1 MDRLYK
7 EAVLNAGSHS
17 AVLSS
22 PADVFAVC
30 AKVAKATGC
39 YLTYSTK
46 TKKNIVPSA
55 QCKADGEAWLT
66 SLQSANHMQ
75 LGADFL
81 GSVPFR
87 VIDSWDMVSEWIRFA
102 AQTPLNAERKPVP
115 QKVISS
121 VLYLIAA
128 SDEACGGIGLPDGGD
143 TGFFGLVS
151 NWRLIRRGTLCRFL
165 DSNVV
170 RVLPKQHTPKF
181 GLNIRN
187 LTHHLA
193 FIENS
198 EVGVRWNINPILDKK
213 RASFN
218 ILLVPWPF
226 EVLPSDIRASVRESG
241 TSNMGYF
248 DYVPKADVD
257 VIASVSSLIE
267 RAQSMGQRVDLVVLP
282 ECSINESQWKALSKV
297 LLLKKVS
304 LLAGVAGRGAQ
315 GVATNSVKLKV
326 PGNPGD
332 LLSQNKHH
340 RWKIEKNQIQSYG
353 LGGTLS
359 CQSEWWENIEIKPR
373 EVNFFAFTDDLVVCP
388 LICEDLARQDPV
400 ADVVRSVGPNM
411 VIALLMD
418 GPQLSNR
425 WSARYASVLADDPGS
440 SVLTLSSLGM
450 VNISR
455 PPRGADRRQV
465 IASWREAQGGFVEID
480 LPPGTHGALLN
491 VQFVRETEQTV
502 DGRGDSGVASCPTLT
517 GIHYV

>member
-1 MDRLYK
+1 M
-7 EAVLNAGSHS
+7 LN
-17 AVLSS
+17 
-22 PADVFAVC
+22 
-30 AKVAKATGC
+30 
-39 YLTYSTK
+39 
-46 TKKNIVPSA
+46 VP
-55 QCKADGEAWLT
+55 G
-66 SLQSANHMQ
+66 
-75 LGADFL
+75 
-81 GSVPFR
+81 
-87 VIDSWDMVSEWIRFA
+87 
-102 AQTPLNAERKPVP
+102 
-115 QKVISS
+115 
-121 VLYLIAA
+121 
-128 SDEACGGIGLPDGGD
+128 
-143 TGFFGLVS
+143 
-151 NWRLIRRGTLCRFL
+151 
-165 DSNVV
+165 
-170 RVLPKQHTPKF
+170 
-181 GLNIRN
+181 
-187 LTHHLA
+187 
-193 FIENS
+193 
-198 EVGVRWNINPILDKK
+198 
-213 RASFN
+213 
-218 ILLVPWPF
+218 
-226 EVLPSDIRASVRESG
+226 
-241 TSNMGYF
+241 
-248 DYVPKADVD
+248 
-257 VIASVSSLIE
+257 
-267 RAQSMGQRVDLVVLP
+267 
-282 ECSINESQWKALSKV
+282 
-297 LLLKKVS
+297 KKV
-304 LLAGVAGRGAQ
+304 
-315 GVATNSVKLKV
+315 
-326 PGNPGD
+326 D
-332 LLSQNKHH
+332 LLSKNKHN